1 MMDIDQYSHCIYQVH
16 PTTIEQ
22 VIKNESNFRPLAINV
37 NALPN
42 QKPPRITQPKTKQE
56 AIQLANYYVSLG
68 HSVDLGLMQINSK
81 NLAKFGVTIADMFT
95 PCKNINVGSSIL
107 YQGYQRALKINSKP
121 SIALQIA
128 LSYYNTGSP
137 HRGFRNGYV
146 KKYVKNDIPKRV
158 LTAPSRIP
166 TQGLYD

>member
-81 NLAKFGVTIADMFT
+81 NLAPFGVSIADMFT
-95 PCKNINVGSSIL
+95 PCKNIHVGSSIL
-107 YQGYQRALKINSKP
+107 Y
-121 SIALQIA
+121 
-128 LSYYNTGSP
+128 
-137 HRGFRNGYV
+137 
-146 KKYVKNDIPKRV
+146 
-158 LTAPSRIP
+158 
-166 TQGLYD
+166 

>member
-81 NLAKFGVTIADMFT
+81 NLAPFGVSIADM
-95 PCKNINVGSSIL
+95 
-107 YQGYQRALKINSKP
+107 
-121 SIALQIA
+121 
-128 LSYYNTGSP
+128 
-137 HRGFRNGYV
+137 
-146 KKYVKNDIPKRV
+146 
-158 LTAPSRIP
+158 
-166 TQGLYD
+166 